1 MHDYLRAIGFSEYKT
16 KQQVFDLLNKIANN
30 PDSRTSLEMSA
41 METSVEITHY
51 FARDLGMIWHGTIC
65 DGEPDFD
72 YFFPF
77 YYGRHTYLREGFAVE
92 KRINNDS
99 YTGVIEDLRSGVSI
113 IFYIIN
119 ALDFAE
125 WDEDGKID
133 YNHMPVALSA
143 LSTKGTIILPISMS
157 DDDMRRKT
165 EEQRHRTKL
174 IAAARQGDE
183 KAMESLT
190 FEDMDIYTKISKRIE
205 NEDVFSIVSS
215 CFMPYGL
222 ESDRY
227 SIMGEIVEIDKT
239 ENIITGEK
247 IWLLLIDYNGI
258 VIDVAINEKDLVGE
272 PKVGRRFKGVIWL
285 QGRLDN

>member
-41 METSVEITHY
+41 METSAEITHY

-157 DDDMRRKT
+157 DDDMRKKT